1 MNIEIT
7 SRHFTLSVE
16 LKDLINVKISKL
28 DKYNVGLSRCRV
40 ILSKGNPSE
49 ERVEI
54 IAHSK
59 GHEFVAH
66 DDSSTFEKS
75 LVSSVKRLS
84 IQLKKHHDKMVG
96 H

>member
-7 SRHFTLSVE
+7 SRHFILSGE
-16 LKDLINVKISKL
+16 LKRLINEKFSKL
-28 DKYNVGLSRCRV
+28 DKYNVELTHCRV
-40 ILSKGNPSE
+40 ILTKGNPSKE
-49 ERVEI
+49 SVEI

-66 DDSSTFEKS
+66 DDSNTFEKS
-75 LVSSVKRLS
+75 LVNSVKRLS
-84 IQLKKHHDKMVG
+84 IQLKKQHDKIVG

>member
-7 SRHFTLSVE
+7 SRHFTPSVK
-16 LKDLINVKISKL
+16 LKDLINEKISKL
-28 DKYNVGLSRCRV
+28 DKYNVELTSCRV

-49 ERVEI
+49 ESVEI

-59 GHEFVAH
+59 GHEFIAH

-75 LVSSVKRLS
+75 LLNSVKRLS
-84 IQLKKHHDKMVG
+84 IQLKKQHDKMVG